1 MSQGFPADPD
11 DQPAYGDE
19 SPRRTRSLA
28 PGSGFRRLWPVG
40 GSHRRLDGK
49 LTAYRGQLAVVDDVT
64 GSERASSLAPLLDA
78 TEAALADGDVDRAW
92 ACFHAALAVELLLDA
107 RAHEERVDTWAEL
120 LAAETTKLDS
130 AWRREAATALLAPD
144 AQHPHAL
151 YHVRR
156 LVDEHYDNMW
166 RQLRTFRR
174 YLAVLASVSM
184 LFVVGVVAVDA
195 LGGPL
200 FPGAETV
207 HLVAVVLFGGLGA
220 TVSAA
225 LSAGR
230 DSKRNPEQLVDT
242 WVGLARVAV
251 GMAAALALVTF
262 LHSGLISLGPLSPAL
277 ALAVAFVA
285 GFSDRLLV
293 RTVGTV
299 VDPGSE
305 SGTPSSPTNPS

>member
-1 MSQGFPADPD
+1 VAYWRFDMNRALPTEPEE
-11 DQPAYGDE
+11 QPPYG
-19 SPRRTRSLA
+19 PA
-28 PGSGFRRLWPVG
+28 PGERTWALGRLRASGPWSQS
-40 GSHRRLDGK
+40 GSHRRLRGR
-49 LTAYRGQLAVVDDVT
+49 LAAYRLQLDAVDEVT
-64 GSERASSLAPLLDA
+64 GAERLPRLEPLLDA
-78 TEAALADGDVDRAW
+78 AEAALTEGDVDRAW
-92 ACFHAALAVELLLDA
+92 ACFHAAVEVELLADALGGDGRLD
-107 RAHEERVDTWAEL
+107 DWAEL

-130 AWRREAATALLAPD
+130 AWRRAAATALLESGD
-144 AQHPHAL
+144 AHAL

-156 LVDEHYDNMW
+156 LLDEQYDNMW

-174 YLAVLASVSM
+174 YLGALATLSL
-184 LFVVGVVAVDA
+184 LFVVSVVAVDA

-200 FPGAETV
+200 LPDVGTSLF
-207 HLVAVVLFGGLGA
+207 VAVALFGGLGA

-230 DSKRNPEQLVDT
+230 DSTRNPERLVDA

-251 GMAAALALVTF
+251 GMAAALALFVF
-262 LHSGLISLGPLSPAL
+262 LHSGVVSLGPLSSAL

-299 VDPGSE
+299 VEPDDGADGS
-305 SGTPSSPTNPS
+305 